1 MAGGH
6 YDKSVYDELMKVMA
20 NLDSLKKETNQKI
33 SGLNNEI
40 SDLKKENKK
49 LQKEN
54 ELLKEDNTRLK
65 NLLNHDS
72 SNTSKPPS
80 SDQKSSRP
88 ANNYNNRKKSEKKPG
103 AQTGHKGTTLS
114 RQKVQEKLASG
125 KYLHE
130 IETIGAVSERGYIV
144 RYVID
149 LRSSAGDPGTEDL
162 SGC

>member
-20 NLDSLKKETNQKI
+20 SLDSLKKETNQKI

-88 ANNYNNRKKSEKKPG
+88 ANNYNNRKM
-103 AQTGHKGTTLS
+103 
-114 RQKVQEKLASG
+114 
-125 KYLHE
+125 
-130 IETIGAVSERGYIV
+130 
-144 RYVID
+144 
-149 LRSSAGDPGTEDL
+149 
-162 SGC
+162 